1 MHIFRK
7 IIKVIG
13 LTMQLGTR
21 DKGTAAAIAYDEPF
35 SSQLIHCLPHGR
47 AADLQTA
54 AELSFRDDLVALLQ
68 FTGLYHHAKI
78 RDQLL
83 VDGNIC
89 GRGQMEGVFEKR
101 SIHEITPCFVY
112 LSTSIA
118 KGERIVTK
126 CMIQIK
132 QIFLDKAGWIV
143 YIKCIIQMK
152 QINKS

>member
-1 MHIFRK
+1 ME
-7 IIKVIG
+7 
-13 LTMQLGTR
+13 TGT
-21 DKGTAAAIAYDEPF
+21 KF
-35 SSQLIHCLPHGR
+35 
-47 AADLQTA
+47 
-54 AELSFRDDLVALLQ
+54 ALRNHFITGFQ

-83 VDGNIC
+83 ADGNIC